1 MIKKLLFISAV
12 VAIFASCGEES
23 NTNSTPNDTAVV
35 ETQKNA
41 EATEML
47 MSEFDAKAGEF
58 VGKEVKVS
66 GIVDHVCKH
75 GGKKILLVDGDNS
88 IHVFNDER
96 YDEALAGSKVTVVGV
111 VEEEKVDSAS
121 LVELLKHEEGSH
133 GDKDNEEDVKRIERV
148 KEYIKTMQDSL
159 KKTGADHFSDYSLKY
174 VSHTEVKDEEETK
187 EEK

>member
-1 MIKKLLFISAV
+1 MIKKLLFVSAI
-12 VAIFASCGEES
+12 VALFASCGEES
-23 NTNSTPNDTAVV
+23 NTTTTPNDTASVTV
-35 ETQKNA
+35 TKNA
-41 EATEML
+41 EATEIL
-47 MSEFDAKAGEF
+47 MSDFETKATDF

-96 YDEALAGSKVTVVGV
+96 YDEGLAGSKVSVVGV

-133 GDKDNEEDVKRIERV
+133 GDKANEEDAKRIERV

-159 KKTGADHFSDYSLKY
+159 KKTGVDHFSNYSLKF
-174 VSHTEVKDEEETK
+174 VSLK
-187 EEK
+187 EEKVEDTTEIK

>member
-1 MIKKLLFISAV
+1 MIKKLLFVSAI
-12 VAIFASCGEES
+12 VALFASCGEET
-23 NTNSTPNDTAVV
+23 NTTTTPNDTATV
-35 ETQKNA
+35 ETVKSA
-41 EATEML
+41 EATEIL
-47 MSEFDAKAGEF
+47 MSDFDKKAADF

-96 YDEALAGSKVTVVGV
+96 YDEALAGSKVSVIGV

-121 LVELLKHEEGSH
+121 LAELLKHEEGSH
-133 GDKDNEEDVKRIERV
+133 GDKANEEDAKRIERV

-159 KKTGADHFSDYSLKY
+159 KKTGVDHFSDYSLKY
-174 VSHTEVKDEEETK
+174 VSHTEEATDTTEQK
-187 EEK
+187 

>member
-1 MIKKLLFISAV
+1 MIKKFLFLSAIV
-12 VAIFASCGEES
+12 VIFASCGEDS
-23 NTNSTPNDTAVV
+23 NTNTTPNDTATI
-35 ETQKNA
+35 ETVKNA
-41 EATEML
+41 EATEIL
-47 MSEFDAKAGEF
+47 MSDFEAKASEF

-96 YDEALAGSKVTVVGV
+96 YDESLAGSKITVVGV

-133 GDKDNEEDVKRIERV
+133 GDKDNKEDVKRIERV
-148 KEYIKTMQDSL
+148 KQYIKTMQDSL
-159 KKTGADHFSDYSLKY
+159 QKTGLDHFSDYSLKY
-174 VSHTEVKDEEETK
+174 VSHTEVKAVDTTEVK
-187 EEK
+187 